1 MIDLGRSKSPT
12 GELAA
17 RQIKRKRLR
26 RRWADK
32 YFKRRL
38 LMLDKKADPLE
49 GAPQARG
56 IVLEKVG
63 IEAKQPN
70 SAVRKCVRIQLIKN
84 GKQVTSFL
92 PWDGALN
99 YVDEHDE
106 VSVEG
111 IGGSMGRAMG
121 DIPGIRWRVF
131 KINGVSLKELVY
143 GKKEKP
149 RR

>member
-1 MIDLGRSKSPT
+1 MNKLGRSKSPI
-12 GELAA
+12 GEYAS

-26 RRWADK
+26 RRWSDK
-32 YFKRRL
+32 YFKRRT

-49 GAPQARG
+49 GSPQARG

-70 SAVRKCVRIQLIKN
+70 SAVRKCVRIQLVKN

-99 YVDEHDE
+99 FVDEHDE

-111 IGGSMGRAMG
+111 IGGSMGRSMG
-121 DIPGIRWRVF
+121 DIPGIRWKVF
-131 KINGVSLKELVY
+131 KVNGVSLKELVY

>member
-1 MIDLGRSKSPT
+1 MGKKSPT
-12 GELAA
+12 GEFAA

-26 RRWADK
+26 LRWSDK

-38 LMLDKKADPLE
+38 LKLDTKADPLE
-49 GAPQARG
+49 GSPQARG

-70 SAVRKCVRIQLIKN
+70 SAVRKCVRIQLVKN
-84 GKQVTSFL
+84 GKQITSFL

-106 VSVEG
+106 VFVEG
-111 IGGSMGRAMG
+111 IGGSMGRSMG
-121 DIPGIRWRVF
+121 DLPGVRWKVF
-131 KINGVSLKELVY
+131 KVNDVSLKELVY
-143 GKKEKP
+143 GRKEKP